1 MFRTR
6 IALAMLVAVAILPLV
21 GCANGRCCGR
31 PAAYA
36 ARPAYAAPCCPNQ
49 TAAPPVVV
57 NP

>member
-6 IALAMLVAVAILPLV
+6 IALAFLVAVAILPLV

-31 PAAYA
+31 SAYA
-36 ARPAYAAPCCPNQ
+36 ARPAYAAPCCPNS

-57 NP
+57 GQ